1 MKPAL
6 TALLTILML
15 PLTAAASVAIVALLL
30 AMLALFSPIIVF
42 WGALLG
48 AGKLSEKLTQRM
60 FPHANNTL
68 DPEDEPLYTPIALTL
83 LLTPLLIVPVAVGSA
98 VIAAVVSILLVP
110 ILTVGGAYSIA
121 ENAINRLSGAIG
133 FNTEEPAIAHS
144 YNKIPQDSEEQEVL
158 TDANVLCF
166 SPLFEKFKQHAHN
179 VVKNND
185 LVEDKVE
192 VISLSDSTS
201 SYMKD

>member
-1 MKPAL
+1 MKPTL

-15 PLTAAASVAIVALLL
+15 PLTAAASVAMVALLL

-60 FPHANNTL
+60 FPHANNSL

-83 LLTPLLIVPVAVGSA
+83 ILTPLLIAPVAVGSA

-110 ILTVGGAYSIA
+110 IMTIGGAYRIA

-133 FNTEEPAIAHS
+133 LNTEEPAIAHS
-144 YNKIPQDSEEQEVL
+144 YNKIPQDSEEQEVP
-158 TDANVLCF
+158 TDAPCF
-166 SPLFEKFKQHAHN
+166 GPLFKKLKQHGYSL
-179 VVKNND
+179 VKNNAS
-185 LVEDKVE
+185 VEDNDE
-192 VISLSDSTS
+192 MISLSDSTS
-201 SYMKD
+201 SYTKD